1 MRSSELLPA
10 SLSLAVA
17 RYLKDRPEAIQKA
30 GAWLDDEA
38 RAWMPRSFDEI
49 GAEATK
55 GLEALEEWAEE
66 VRDDA
71 PEEWEKGRV
80 DYLQAQLNFQSAR
93 SGSFATAAGSLI
105 DFLVDMGEDVEVLD
119 EH

>member
-10 SLSLAVA
+10 SVSLAVA
-17 RYLKDRPEAIQKA
+17 RYLKDHPDAVQKA

-38 RAWMPRSFDEI
+38 GEWMARPVDEI
-49 GAEATK
+49 GAEATE
-55 GLEALEEWAEE
+55 GLKALEEWAEE
-66 VRDDA
+66 VRADA
-71 PEEWEKGRV
+71 PEQWEEGRV

-93 SGSFATAAGSLI
+93 SGSFATSAGSLT

>member
-17 RYLKDRPEAIQKA
+17 RYLKDHPDAVAKA
-30 GAWLDDEA
+30 GAWLDDDA
-38 RAWMPRSFDEI
+38 RVWMARSVDEI
-49 GAEATK
+49 GAEATE
-55 GLEALEEWAEE
+55 GLEALEEGEI
-66 VRDDA
+66 D
-71 PEEWEKGRV
+71 RV

-93 SGSFATAAGSLI
+93 SGSFATASGSLT
-105 DFLVDMGEDVEVLD
+105 DFLVDMGEDVDVLD